1 MFEGP
6 KSRVLNGD
14 DVGVKINPKFRNAM
28 ISPKIKEFLEAGV
41 HFGHQ
46 TRRWNPKMKPFIFA
60 SRNGIY
66 IIDLSKTLKSLEAAQ
81 NKVREVV
88 GRGRSLL
95 FVGTKKQA
103 KTVIEE
109 ESKRCN
115 GFFVTERWLGGMLTN
130 FDTIKQSIKKL
141 KNIEKM
147 KEDGSYEQ
155 FTKKERAAFDK
166 EADRLQKVLGG
177 IKEMTT
183 LPGLVIV
190 VDAKKEDIAVAEASK
205 LGIPIVGILD
215 TNADPDKIDF
225 PIAANDDAIKSIRIL
240 IRELVDAALEARSGL
255 TQQMIESKVDL
266 ERGRP
271 QSVYI
276 SAEDA
281 EGMAGDKAELA

>member
-1 MFEGP
+1 M
-6 KSRVLNGD
+6 L
-14 DVGVKINPKFRNAM
+14 
-28 ISPKIKEFLEAGV
+28 SPKIKEFLEAGV

-60 SRNGIY
+60 ARNGIY

-88 GRGRSLL
+88 SRGRSIL

-103 KTVIEE
+103 QAVIIEE
-109 ESKRCN
+109 AKRCN

-147 KEDGSYEQ
+147 REDGSYEQ

-177 IKEMTT
+177 IKEMNV
-183 LPGLVIV
+183 LPGLVVV
-190 VDAKKEDIAVAEASK
+190 VDAKKEDIAVAEAAK

-255 TQQMIESKVDL
+255 TQQMIESKVDQEL
-266 ERGRP
+266 AKPRT
-271 QSVYI
+271 VYV
-276 SAEDA
+276 SAED
-281 EGMAGDKAELA
+281 ETTDKPEQSE

>member
-1 MFEGP
+1 
-6 KSRVLNGD
+6 
-14 DVGVKINPKFRNAM
+14 M

-60 SRNGIY
+60 ARNGIY

-88 GRGRSLL
+88 TRGRSIL

-103 KTVIEE
+103 QAVVEE
-109 ESKRCN
+109 EAKRCG
-115 GFFVTERWLGGMLTN
+115 GFYVTERWLGGMLTN

-141 KNIEKM
+141 KNIERM
-147 KEDGSYEQ
+147 REDGTYEQ

-166 EADRLQKVLGG
+166 EAGRLQKVLGG
-177 IKEMTT
+177 IKEMNV

-190 VDAKKEDIAVAEASK
+190 VDAKKEDIAVAEAAK

-215 TNADPDKIDF
+215 TNADPDRIDF

-255 TQQMIESKVDL
+255 TQQMIESKVDEEL
-266 ERGRP
+266 AHPRA
-271 QSVYI
+271 VYV
-276 SAEDA
+276 SSDE
-281 EGMAGDKAELA
+281 EGMTDKTPESE

>member
-1 MFEGP
+1 
-6 KSRVLNGD
+6 
-14 DVGVKINPKFRNAM
+14 M
-28 ISPKIKEFLEAGV
+28 ISSKIKDLLEAGV

-60 SRNGIY
+60 ARNGIY
-66 IIDLSKTLKSLEAAQ
+66 IIDLSKTLQSLEAAQ

-88 GRGRSLL
+88 SRGRSIL

-103 KTVIEE
+103 QAVVMEE
-109 ESKRCN
+109 ARRCN

-141 KNIEKM
+141 KNIERM
-147 KEDGSYEQ
+147 REDGSYEK

-177 IKEMTT
+177 IKEMNV

-205 LGIPIVGILD
+205 LGIPIIGILD

-240 IRELVDAALEARSGL
+240 IHELVDAAMEARSGL
-255 TQQMIESKVDL
+255 TQRMIESKVD
-266 ERGRP
+266 EEHSRP
-271 QSVYI
+271 RTVYTSTDDEEI
-276 SAEDA
+276 V
-281 EGMAGDKAELA
+281 EGTGKAE